1 MITAAAVFAIISAT
15 LIVMGQGGA
24 PAPAAGARGGAAAA
38 GAGAQGQAPAN
49 GAAPAAGA
57 QRGGGRGGAG
67 GGGRGAT
74 PPDGKIPRLSNGKPD
89 LSGHWAEPYT
99 NNMAGRGAVLDP
111 KTRMPITIAR
121 AGEMYPEA
129 PRDGGGRVK
138 TFDLPYTELGLKEWK
153 AYDPVKNGDYAGSC
167 LPFGMSRNINSP
179 HGSQFV
185 HSNDA
190 LAMLW
195 EQNTWFTFV
204 PIAPNPLK
212 WPDDIPPAWNGYSL
226 GHWDGD
232 TLVIET
238 KNFNGYT
245 KLDTTGHP
253 HSKDVVMTNT
263 FLRTGSTTMTHTVTI
278 HDPKMYTV
286 DWMNVRTWNL
296 KAANDVL
303 MEYSCEENNGGIFD
317 GSITLWKKP
326 DTVE

>member
-1 MITAAAVFAIISAT
+1 
-15 LIVMGQGGA
+15 
-24 PAPAAGARGGAAAA
+24 
-38 GAGAQGQAPAN
+38 
-49 GAAPAAGA
+49 
-57 QRGGGRGGAG
+57 
-67 GGGRGAT
+67 
-74 PPDGKIPRLSNGKPD
+74 
-89 LSGHWAEPYT
+89 
-99 NNMAGRGAVLDP
+99 MAGRGAVVDP
-111 KTRMPITIAR
+111 TTRMAITIPR
-121 AGEMYPEA
+121 AGEMFPDA

-153 AYDPVKNGDYAGSC
+153 DYDPVKNGDYAGSC

-204 PIAPNPLK
+204 PIAPNPMK
-212 WPDDIPPAWNGYSL
+212 WPDDLPDAWNGYSL

-232 TLVIET
+232 TLVIVT

-253 HSKDVVMTNT
+253 HSKEVVMTNT
-263 FLRTGSTTMTHTVTI
+263 FLRTDSQTMTHTVTI

-286 DWMNVRTWNL
+286 DWMNVRTWRL
-296 KAANDVL
+296 KPANDVL

-317 GSITLWKKP
+317 GSITRWKKP
-326 DTVE
+326 DVVE